1 MNRIL
6 MIDDN
11 PMEHFIALKLL
22 KNTGLFENTKHV
34 TNGLETL
41 KFIEQNLT
49 NTDELPDVIL
59 LDINMPDINAWG
71 FLDRYKQLHQNIS
84 KPIDIYIVSSSIDAD
99 DMLKSKTYPFV
110 KSYLVKPLSA
120 DILVK
125 IYNDRAK
132 A

>member
-1 MNRIL
+1 

-22 KNTGLFENTKHV
+22 KNTGLFENTRHV

-49 NTDELPDVIL
+49 NTEELPDVIL

-71 FLDRYKQLHQNIS
+71 FLDQYKQLHQKIS

-110 KSYLVKPLSA
+110 KS
-120 DILVK
+120 
-125 IYNDRAK
+125 
-132 A
+132 